1 MLFLRQ
7 GSRLIEEVLVEE
19 QDLLLNDRQQK
30 VKRREVAVSVEML
43 PCMMGRFRA

>member
-7 GSRLIEEVLVEE
+7 GSRLIEEVLEE

>member
-7 GSRLIEEVLVEE
+7 VSRLIEEVLEE
-19 QDLLLNDRQQK
+19 QDVFLSDHQQEA
-30 VKRREVAVSVEML
+30 KRREMAVLIEML